1 MIASNDYDPDN
12 VGFGPGKGKSK
23 EQVVL
28 EEKLSLSEQSR
39 KHPSPLH
46 AQRAEAEATGALV
59 IDDLAAPI
67 SSRDP
72 YSSMRAAATAAWLTL
87 DAKEIEVRKYF
98 RSIAVASG
106 LELLAKMRH
115 QCNLAAETLQQRMD
129 EGNTERCTGCNKT
142 LEECRKS
149 AWLMQGSDMDADTGV
164 PVPYR
169 FCGPL
174 CIRERNRE
182 RMLPPE
188 QRKDKRVDGQ
198 DFGDVL

>member
-1 MIASNDYDPDN
+1 MSRLAAVHTGQPTQGLGTVPASRAVPRA
-12 VGFGPGKGKSK
+12 VAT
-23 EQVVL
+23 Q
-28 EEKLSLSEQSR
+28 Q
-39 KHPSPLH
+39 HPSPLH

-142 LEECRKS
+142 LEEARKS
-149 AWLMQGSDMDADTGV
+149 QWIMIGSDMDPETGV

-169 FCGPL
+169 FCGPM
-174 CIRERNRE
+174 CVRERNKE
-182 RMLPPE
+182 RMLPKE
-188 QRKDKRVDGQ
+188 ERNKLRFDGQ
-198 DFGDVL
+198 DMGEIR

>member
-1 MIASNDYDPDN
+1 
-12 VGFGPGKGKSK
+12 
-23 EQVVL
+23 
-28 EEKLSLSEQSR
+28 
-39 KHPSPLH
+39 
-46 AQRAEAEATGALV
+46 LV

-142 LEECRKS
+142 LEEARKS
-149 AWLMQGSDMDADTGV
+149 QWIMIGSDMDPETGV

-169 FCGPL
+169 FCGPM
-174 CIRERNRE
+174 CVRERNKE
-182 RMLPPE
+182 RMLPKE
-188 QRKDKRVDGQ
+188 ERNKLRFDGQ
-198 DFGDVL
+198 DMGEIR